1 MEEPFKALV
10 KRKKTNNNK
19 KVTASLE
26 VLQWYAGKNFEEKV
40 KMLPIAPEI
49 SSVKKQGKQINLG
62 EISSHRFLNQLFKS
76 DHAKYIKNN
85 NIKMA

>member
-10 KRKKTNNNK
+10 KRKKPNNNK

-26 VLQWYAGKNFEEKV
+26 VLQWYAGKNFGEKV
-40 KMLPIAPEI
+40 KIAPEI

-76 DHAKYIKNN
+76 DRAKYIKNN